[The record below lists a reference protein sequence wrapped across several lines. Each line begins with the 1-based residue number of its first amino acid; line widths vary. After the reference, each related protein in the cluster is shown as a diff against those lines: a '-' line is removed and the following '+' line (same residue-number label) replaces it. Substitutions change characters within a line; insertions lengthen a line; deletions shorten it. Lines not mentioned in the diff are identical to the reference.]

1 MQHPSET
8 ITAEQIREWLSA
20 HLALPADANCVVRGP
35 LHERDN
41 SRVFYAECAAL
52 PSPAAIKWCAQPR
65 TLQPDGDSAARQF
78 EALRR
83 AADAMQSDP
92 RYAVPR
98 PYLLD
103 SERALIAIEWID
115 GATVTTSIS
124 GWRSDA
130 EAAHRFM
137 AEAGNWLR
145 HFHRAHPLDDGF
157 LDVAEK
163 LSYLTRYDTSA
174 LVGESVFAQGIAE
187 LKRTAAAA
195 ASISL
200 SRSWVHGDFKTDNLI
215 VSGQRIV
222 GIDVQIRHENTVVYD
237 LAPFINH
244 LELALYHPGGWRL
257 APARARL
264 ITAFVDAYSEGKPGR
279 VWLPLTWIRLYMML
293 SAWNSAHSRGS
304 AWLRAAILG
313 HSFRSV
319 TARLNARLREL
330 FQASY

>member
-1 MQHPSET
+1 MPHPSET
-8 ITAEQIREWLSA
+8 ITAEQIHAWLSA
-20 HLALPADANCVVRGP
+20 RLALPAGANCVVRGP

-41 SRVFYAECAAL
+41 SRVFFAECAGL
-52 PSPAAIKWCAQPR
+52 PSPAAIKWCALPR
-65 TLQPDGDSAARQF
+65 TLQPDGDSASRQF
-78 EALRR
+78 EALHR

-115 GATVTTSIS
+115 GKTVTALIS
-124 GWRSDA
+124 GWRS
-130 EAAHRFM
+130 AAGATHRLM
-137 AEAGNWLR
+137 ADAGNWLR

-157 LDVAEK
+157 LDVEEK
-163 LSYLTRYDTSA
+163 LGYLSTYDTSE
-174 LVGESVFAQGIAE
+174 LVRDGVFAQGIAE

-200 SRSWVHGDFKTDNLI
+200 RRSWVHGDFKTDNLI

-237 LAPFINH
+237 LAPFIND
-244 LELALYHPGGWRL
+244 LELAMYHPAGWRL
-257 APARARL
+257 APSRARL
-264 ITAFVDAYSEGKPGR
+264 ITAFVDAYSEGAPGR

-293 SAWNSAHSRGS
+293 SSWNSAHSRGS
-304 AWLRAAILG
+304 AGLRAAILG
-313 HSFRSV
+313 HCFRSV
-319 TARLNARLREL
+319 TARLNAQLEQL
-330 FQASY
+330 S